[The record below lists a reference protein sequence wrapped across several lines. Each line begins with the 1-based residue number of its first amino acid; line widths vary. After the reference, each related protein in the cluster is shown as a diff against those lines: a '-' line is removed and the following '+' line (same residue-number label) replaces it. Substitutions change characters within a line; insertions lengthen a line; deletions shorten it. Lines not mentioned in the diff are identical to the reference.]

1 MAEAKTISCAAGAW
15 TALSTAGQLNVS
27 FRSARSM
34 AGKMTIAT
42 SAPSVNATDFYPLDG
57 YEKINLGSLGASDIV
72 YYMAAVS
79 DETIYVLRGA

>member
-1 MAEAKTISCAAGAW
+1 MAEAKTVVCTAGAW
-15 TALSTAGQLNVS
+15 TALNTAGQVNVS

-34 AGKMTIAT
+34 TGKIAIAT
-42 SAPSVNATDFYPLDG
+42 SAPATNVADFYPLDG
-57 YEKINLGSLGASDIV
+57 YEKLNLGSLGASDIV